1 MKKILVSLLLAI
13 SSVSSAMAIPFDK
26 YTISREELP
35 QAARDMLDEY
45 FPKAKIGMIKIDKH
59 LLKKTDYD
67 VRLINGT
74 TIEFN
79 NKGKWTSV
87 SCKNSEVPD
96 GLVLKTIRNH
106 ITKNYSGV
114 KIVSIFKKTSGY
126 EIGLSDNITLT
137 YDLLG
142 KFKGAKMED
151 IPDK

>member
-1 MKKILVSLLLAI
+1 MKKLLISILVAFSTV
-13 SSVSSAMAIPFDK
+13 SSVNAFPFDK

-35 QAARDMLDEY
+35 ESAREMLNEY

-67 VRLINGT
+67 VRLVDGT

-87 SCKNSEVPD
+87 SCKKGEVPD
-96 GLVLKTIRNH
+96 GLIIKTIKNH
-106 ITKNYSGV
+106 IAKNYNGV
-114 KIVSIFKKTSGY
+114 KIVSVFKKTTGY
-126 EIGLSDNITLT
+126 EIGLSDDIILK

-142 KFKGAKMED
+142 SFKGVKMEYLNN
-151 IPDK
+151 

>member
-1 MKKILVSLLLAI
+1 MKKILISLLVAV
-13 SSVSSAMAIPFDK
+13 SSVSSALAFPIDK

-35 QAARDMLDEY
+35 EAARQMLDEY

-67 VRLINGT
+67 VRLVNGT

-87 SCKNSEVPD
+87 NCKKNEVPE
-96 GLVLKTIRNH
+96 GLVMKTIRNH
-106 ITKNYSGV
+106 VAKNYNGA
-114 KIVSIFKKTSGY
+114 KIVSIYKKATHY
-126 EIGLSDNITLT
+126 EIGLSDDILLK

-142 KFKGAKMED
+142 IFKGVKMED
-151 IPDK
+151 TNN